1 MQRLLE
7 TIDSQRQISLVLSA
21 LSPGAVVLA
30 TDPNGHHVIQQC
42 LIHFSNEDNKV
53 CLNPLCCNV
62 VNLSYLCVTIV

>member
-30 TDPNGHHVIQQC
+30 TDPNGHHVIQHC
-42 LIHFSNEDNKV
+42 LIHFSNEENKV
-53 CLNPLCCNV
+53 VSRSSLLEANQSL
-62 VNLSYLCVTIV
+62 LLYL